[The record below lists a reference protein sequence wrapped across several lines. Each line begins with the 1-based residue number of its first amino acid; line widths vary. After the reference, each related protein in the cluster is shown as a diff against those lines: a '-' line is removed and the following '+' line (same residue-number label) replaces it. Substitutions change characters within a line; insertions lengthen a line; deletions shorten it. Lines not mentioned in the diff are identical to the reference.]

1 MSAPLFKVKAAFFDK
16 KGVADGLDA
25 GTRKQLTKFGA
36 FVRRRAKSSLKYKNG
51 PAAPGKP
58 PHVHRSASFKRKKG
72 KPGKKQQPVSPLR
85 ELVFFSYDKAS
96 KSVVIGPA
104 IGGSRTG
111 APRSLEEGGSA
122 RIDGRTV
129 VIRPRPTMAPAFAVE
144 LAKVGGDF
152 RNIAVKK

>member
-36 FVRRRAKSSLKYKNG
+36 FVRRRAKSSLKYKDG

-58 PHVHRSASFKRKKG
+58 PHVHRSASFKRKPG
-72 KPGKKQQPVSPLR
+72 KAGKKQQPVSPLR
-85 ELVFFSYDKAS
+85 ELLYYSFDKAS

-122 RIDGRTV
+122 KIDGRRV

-144 LAKVGGDF
+144 LQKVGGDF